1 MRIMLSLAEQKPSV
15 DNRVL
20 LPVLAILI
28 GTAAVF
34 APELFGA
41 LFALALFIY
50 FWKHKERFVI
60 FLLIYT
66 PFEELILKMLPDA
79 SYAYV
84 RFMWEGMLF
93 VMMALMIFENLFLS
107 RRWKHSPIDIL
118 ALSFLGIWLVST
130 IDNSIPVISSLSV
143 LKNIIRYVP
152 IFYIIYNLKPD
163 KIFLA
168 RIVRI
173 VILIAAIQSVICIG
187 QAIEGDSLV
196 EIFRPKNVV
205 VDGKLIRGPD
215 IQLGSYHTRF
225 TGSFARSNDLGNYLA
240 FAICF
245 ALGAYLKIERK
256 PRYVVAI
263 MLMLVALFLSSSRI
277 SWISAFFAIGIILM
291 YARHRL
297 RFAYFAAPVIILLIF
312 VMGIATMDLK
322 DTNDDFSIIDRFA
335 YMFTKDY
342 IDIISNTGR
351 LYAIQR
357 VMPAV
362 FRAEPFL
369 GLGPGS
375 FLKISEQMSDEVVYA
390 DAQRLGL
397 DLEPL
402 RYVHDVGYVTI
413 FVQVGLLGF
422 IALIWVFSRIFK
434 IASRGLKF
442 NRDKTTG
449 AFLLGSIGFLMA
461 VGIQN
466 IASFN
471 ITYRNQSLLI
481 WTIGGLIALFL
492 GSRSN
497 RTSEQGGSYNGE
509 F

>member
-1 MRIMLSLAEQKPSV
+1 MLNLVEQKLPL
-15 DNRVL
+15 DNRIL
-20 LPVLAILI
+20 LPVLTFLI
-28 GTAAVF
+28 GTIAVLT
-34 APELFGA
+34 PKLFGA
-41 LFALALFIY
+41 LLSLALFIY
-50 FWKHKERFVI
+50 LWKHKEQFVI

-93 VMMALMIFENLFLS
+93 VMMALMISENLFLS
-107 RRWKHSPIDIL
+107 RRWKRSPIDIP
-118 ALSFLGIWLVST
+118 ALLFLGIWLVST

-152 IFYIIYNLKPD
+152 IFYMIYNLKPD

-173 VILIAAIQSVICIG
+173 IILVATIQSVICIG

-196 EIFRPKNVV
+196 EIFRPKDVII
-205 VDGKLIRGPD
+205 DGKVIRGPD

-225 TGSFARSNDLGNYLA
+225 TGSFARSNDLGNYLT

-245 ALGAYLKIERK
+245 TLAAYLKIGRK
-256 PRYVVAI
+256 PRYVIAI
-263 MLMLVALFLSSSRI
+263 MLMLIALFLSSSRI
-277 SWISAFFAIGIILM
+277 SWISAFFAIGLILM

-297 RFAYFAAPVIILLIF
+297 RFAYFAGPVIILIIF
-312 VMGIATMDLK
+312 VMGIATLDLK
-322 DTNDDFSIIDRFA
+322 DTNEDFSVIDRFA
-335 YMFTKDY
+335 YMFTGDY

-362 FRAEPFL
+362 FRAEPL
-369 GLGPGS
+369 IGLGPGS
-375 FLKISEQMSDEVVYA
+375 FLKISEQMSDDVVYA

-402 RYVHDVGYVTI
+402 RYVHDVGFVALFVQAGLLGLLAVLWI
-413 FVQVGLLGF
+413 FVRIYNRASKAMVSEKDKLTAAFLLGLLGF
-422 IALIWVFSRIFK
+422 IV
-434 IASRGLKF
+434 
-442 NRDKTTG
+442 
-449 AFLLGSIGFLMA
+449 A

-466 IASFN
+466 TASFN
-471 ITYRNQSLLI
+471 LLYRNQSLII
-481 WTIGGLIALFL
+481 WVVLGLGTLLA
-492 GSRSN
+492 GRERARSSKLLTQK
-497 RTSEQGGSYNGE
+497 R
-509 F
+509 FDI